1 MDSMSVIRDHTKVGQ
16 GINTNHADLTVA
28 QQSPEGRDR
37 GGSKEETYEEKDEVK
52 VLHLHHLFDQ
62 TAKTMSAS
70 GQRVGAGAGA
80 GAGIAMKDL

>member
-62 TAKTMSAS
+62 TAKIMSAEVS
-70 GQRVGAGAGA
+70 LWEQEREREQEQEQQ
-80 GAGIAMKDL
+80 